1 VEKPECEPEGRES
14 VIRLQ
19 KIRDSARGQEC
30 TVMSDFCNGNP
41 ETVVFAHYRTAGECG
56 MGQKPDD
63 TSGVYACSSCHDW
76 LDGRAHRGTEVD
88 RHIEWYWFRAMR
100 KTWKMLV
107 ENGVL
112 K

>member
-1 VEKPECEPEGRES
+1 MQKQPP
-14 VIRLQ
+14 IRMR
-19 KIRDSARGQEC
+19 KIRDSARGQDC
-30 TVMSDFCNGNP
+30 TVMSDFCNSNP
-41 ETVVFAHYRTAGECG
+41 ETVVFAHYSTPGESG
-56 MGQKPDD
+56 MGMKNDD
-63 TSGVYACSSCHDW
+63 SAGVYACSSCHDW

-100 KTWKMLV
+100 KTWKLLI